1 MESPQGWYPDPLGR
15 YDNRWF
21 NGTSWTADVST
32 DGARRVDPL
41 GIKSSSSQ
49 KRRKWPWI
57 TLALLVIL
65 SVPGIALG
73 RAVQKFVNPNSH
85 QVTVDQCMADGTEIT
100 LAIDIT
106 NQGNE
111 AANFSIFVEILGDPF
126 QQVVRSVTLSVQDVR
141 PDRTAQVVS
150 RVPSSQ
156 RDVTCVVVAVGG
168 ELPFGIDLG
177 PIEPVRSE
185 AP

>member
-1 MESPQGWYPDPLGR
+1 
-15 YDNRWF
+15 
-21 NGTSWTADVST
+21 
-32 DGARRVDPL
+32 
-41 GIKSSSSQ
+41 
-49 KRRKWPWI
+49 
-57 TLALLVIL
+57 
-65 SVPGIALG
+65 
-73 RAVQKFVNPNSH
+73 
-85 QVTVDQCMADGTEIT
+85 
-100 LAIDIT
+100 
-106 NQGNE
+106 
-111 AANFSIFVEILGDPF
+111 LGDPF